1 VGSNPASPTKYICL
15 IFNTTNQY
23 NQDMTEVRKSS
34 FLNGEVLNIPNLLS
48 FLRLALV
55 PVFLWLLL
63 EQMYLSAIIDLAL
76 AGLTDFLDGYLA
88 RKLNQMTKL
97 GKVLDP
103 VADRLYI
110 FATLLSLSATEIVP
124 WWLTGLVILRDLL
137 LLVSLPILSSVG
149 RKTLPVHYL
158 GKASTFALLYSFPLL
173 LMGKIFDQVQFIVTP
188 LAWAFA
194 LWGVALYWWSG
205 FVYLWQLI
213 LLIREQRQ
221 ISSNVNVSKRGG

>member
-1 VGSNPASPTKYICL
+1 MPTA
-15 IFNTTNQY
+15 
-23 NQDMTEVRKSS
+23 RKSS
-34 FLNGEVLNIPNLLS
+34 FLKGEVVNIPNLLS
-48 FLRLALV
+48 CLRIALV

-63 EQMYLSAIIDLAL
+63 NEMFLWAIFVLMV
-76 AGLTDFLDGYLA
+76 AGITDFLDGFLA

-110 FATLLSLSATEIVP
+110 FATLLALSVTGNIP
-124 WWLTGLVILRDLL
+124 WWLAALVIARDVLML
-137 LLVSLPILSSVG
+137 ISLPALASLG
-149 RKTLPVHYL
+149 YATLPVHFL

-173 LMGKIFDQVQFIVTP
+173 LMGKIFVEAQFILLP

-205 FVYLWQLI
+205 FVYLWHLI
-213 LLIREQRQ
+213 LLWREDRG
-221 ISSNVNVSKRGG
+221 ISTNLSKSQGGA

>member
-1 VGSNPASPTKYICL
+1 MPSA
-15 IFNTTNQY
+15 
-23 NQDMTEVRKSS
+23 RKSS
-34 FLNGEVLNIPNLLS
+34 FIKGELVNIPNLLS
-48 FLRLALV
+48 FLRIALV

-63 EQMYLSAIIDLAL
+63 NEMFLSAIFVLMV
-76 AGLTDFLDGYLA
+76 AGITDFLDGYLA

-110 FATLLSLSATEIVP
+110 FATLLALSVTGNIP
-124 WWLTGLVILRDLL
+124 WWLAALVIARDVLM
-137 LLVSLPILSSVG
+137 LVSLPALASLG
-149 RKTLPVHYL
+149 YATLPVHFL

-173 LMGKIFDQVQFIVTP
+173 LMGKIFVEAQFILLP

-205 FVYLWQLI
+205 FVYLWHLI
-213 LLIREQRQ
+213 LLWREDRG
-221 ISSNVNVSKRGG
+221 ISTNLSKSQGGA

>member
-1 VGSNPASPTKYICL
+1 MPTA
-15 IFNTTNQY
+15 
-23 NQDMTEVRKSS
+23 RKSR
-34 FLNGEVLNIPNLLS
+34 FLKGEVVNIPNLLS
-48 FLRLALV
+48 CLRIALV

-63 EQMYLSAIIDLAL
+63 NEMFLWAIFVLMV
-76 AGLTDFLDGYLA
+76 AGITDFLDGFLA

-110 FATLLSLSATEIVP
+110 FATLLALSVTGNIP
-124 WWLTGLVILRDLL
+124 WWLAALVIARDVLML
-137 LLVSLPILSSVG
+137 ISLPALASLG
-149 RKTLPVHYL
+149 YATLPVHFL

-173 LMGKIFDQVQFIVTP
+173 LMGKIFVEAQFILLP

-205 FVYLWQLI
+205 FVYLWHLI
-213 LLIREQRQ
+213 LLWREDRG
-221 ISSNVNVSKRGG
+221 ISTNLSKSQGGA